1 MRQLR
6 DWKVSLDVEAV
17 VPEGM
22 AYYARACGWTLARAH
37 ARAGD
42 PGSDSGGDDL
52 GTGDRADRAFAEFA
66 SAYADVNEQDHQA
79 LQRAVAAGEIDAVEG
94 V

>member
-6 DWKVSLDVEAV
+6 DWKVSLDVETII
-17 VPEGM
+17 PKGM

-42 PGSDSGGDDL
+42 RIAIAGYAGASDRF
-52 GTGDRADRAFAEFA
+52 DRAVAEFA
-66 SAYADVNEQDHQA
+66 SAYADVNDQDHRA
-79 LQRAVAAGEIDAVEG
+79 LQRAVAANEVKAIEG